1 MEFTPYPPTLGQKFR
16 NRRKLKKMNRPLA
29 VIFKTNICECI
40 RRFIDKRKISFLNQ
54 LFRQFYKDS
63 LGFRM
68 DGYFKKGAQCQ
79 FQEGD
84 FLHLICHS
92 TKAILRKFLL
102 RLDCRLDD
110 YKLLKRRK
118 YTLFFSV
125 YLTQH
130 TMNENNKNIFLEI
143 VCNNNDMFR
152 FIVTINYLNYNID
165 LVQLLFFFMLEE
177 VAIKY

>member
-1 MEFTPYPPTLGQKFR
+1 
-16 NRRKLKKMNRPLA
+16 MNRPLA

-40 RRFIDKRKISFLNQ
+40 HRFIDKRKISFLNQ

-68 DGYFKKGAQCQ
+68 DGFLKNGKRCQ
-79 FQEGD
+79 LKEGD
-84 FLHLICHS
+84 FVHLICHS
-92 TKAILRKFLL
+92 TKSILRKFLL

-125 YLTQH
+125 YFTETLIYDSK
-130 TMNENNKNIFLEI
+130 KNILLDI
-143 VCNNNDMFR
+143 ICNTHDMFR
-152 FIVTINYLNYNID
+152 FAVSVNCDNYSID
-165 LVQLLFFFMLEE
+165 LIQFLFFLLLEE
-177 VAIKY
+177 IPIKY